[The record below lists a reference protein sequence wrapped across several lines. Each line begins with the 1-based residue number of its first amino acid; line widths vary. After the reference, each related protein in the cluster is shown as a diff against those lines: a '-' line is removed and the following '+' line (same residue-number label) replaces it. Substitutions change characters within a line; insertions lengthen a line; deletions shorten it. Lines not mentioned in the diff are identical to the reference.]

1 MPRKK
6 KLTDV
11 DILHEIYRRVYK
23 ASTPSADWDELLA
36 SATLN
41 EHGQKDIKFMEYE
54 CSKETM
60 EEILINTLKE
70 HKVPTWRRPA
80 FVASFWLGC
89 SPKTAR

>member
-6 KLTDV
+6 KLTDEE
-11 DILHEIYRRVYK
+11 ILHEIYRRVYK

-36 SATLN
+36 TATLN
-41 EHGQKDIKFMEYE
+41 EHGQKVVKYMEYE

-60 EEILINTLKE
+60 EEILNSTLKE
-70 HKVPTWRRPA
+70 YKVPTWRRPA
-80 FVASFWLGC
+80 FSTSFWLGC